1 MLVAQQWGA
10 TATLPP
16 LRQVQGMGSAASKVV
31 EGSTES
37 LRVDDVTPLV
47 DGYHRGG
54 EQAMARALPCV
65 SPHSGAREELP
76 QAYVVSD
83 LSASHS
89 ALPWFRWAL
98 PWF

>member
-1 MLVAQQWGA
+1 MLNSIQ
-10 TATLPP
+10 L
-16 LRQVQGMGSAASKVV
+16 L
-31 EGSTES
+31 
-37 LRVDDVTPLV
+37 LVTPLV

-54 EQAMARALPCV
+54 GQAAARALPCV

-89 ALPWFRWAL
+89 ALPWFWAGIAL
-98 PWF
+98 VLSGCCLALGRVDTSSSCVVTA